1 MKSIIFLKLFKR
13 RLEENMAAGLGTMS
27 NPSYVSGNLVHN
39 SNRIDKLDRYKK
51 RKDVF
56 LKRISHEPILQ

>member
-1 MKSIIFLKLFKR
+1 MKSNIFLKLFKR

-39 SNRIDKLDRYKK
+39 SNISDKLNRYRK
-51 RKDVF
+51 RKETF
-56 LKRISHEPILQ
+56 LKRMSHEPVL